1 MVVRYW
7 DDFRQ
12 RHKPTMMILR
22 CVQQSNLLLNLNQ
35 NWTVLPNNW
44 WKWKR
49 LNLVSIYFM
58 RGKRISSPSILFFM
72 YVFCSIFLR
81 IPVDR
86 IFIEIIVAFLL
97 FVFIRVFLL
106 NFFPSSVDYLVSNVQ
121 TMNKMML
128 IVSSNLVGI
137 ISRFEFFVTNVAWLQ
152 NHLKMWFSMSSS
164 CLTLHLKIY
173 MQCPFID
180 RNLSWS
186 SRP

>member
-1 MVVRYW
+1 
-7 DDFRQ
+7 
-12 RHKPTMMILR
+12 
-22 CVQQSNLLLNLNQ
+22 
-35 NWTVLPNNW
+35 
-44 WKWKR
+44 
-49 LNLVSIYFM
+49 
-58 RGKRISSPSILFFM
+58 M

-137 ISRFEFFVTNVAWLQ
+137 ISRFEFFVTNVA
-152 NHLKMWFSMSSS
+152 
-164 CLTLHLKIY
+164 
-173 MQCPFID
+173 
-180 RNLSWS
+180 
-186 SRP
+186 